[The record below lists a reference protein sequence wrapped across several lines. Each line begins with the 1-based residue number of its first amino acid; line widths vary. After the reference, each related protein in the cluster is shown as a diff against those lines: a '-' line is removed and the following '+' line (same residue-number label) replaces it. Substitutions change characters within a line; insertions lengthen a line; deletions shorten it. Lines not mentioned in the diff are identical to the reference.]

1 MNATAVVNRTQAGL
15 MFNEHPIKTIQR
27 EGQIWMSGT
36 EVGAALEYASPDKAV
51 KQLFNARADE
61 FTPTMSKIF
70 RVATAG
76 GKQAVRFF
84 SLRGAHLLAMF
95 ARTDKAKAFRVWVLD
110 ILDREV
116 ADLQAKA
123 ATGVRLDD
131 VTKGEIESLCANVEF
146 MRSWWARFAP
156 GLRVLN
162 ATAAGNVNDNFVHA
176 AMSARTVAKALTL
189 KSSHAYA
196 AGFPWEAKYTERHDY
211 GMKARGAA

>member
-1 MNATAVVNRTQAGL
+1 MNITIKAVSLQQAL
-15 MFNEHPIKTIQR
+15 CFNSHAIKVIR
-27 EGQIWMSGT
+27 RDGQVWMSGG
-36 EVGAALEYASPDKAV
+36 EIGLALEYADPDTAIK
-51 KQLFNARADE
+51 KLFSRNADE
-61 FTPTMSKIF
+61 FTATMTKVIK
-70 RVATAG
+70 VMTAG
-76 GKQAVRFF
+76 GKQAIRFF

-116 ADLQAKA
+116 ADLKAKA
-123 ATGVRLDD
+123 ATGFRLDD
-131 VTKGEIESLCANVEF
+131 VTKSEIESLCANVEF

-176 AMSARTVAKALTL
+176 AMSARTVAKALAL
-189 KSSHAYA
+189 KSSHAHA

-211 GMKARGAA
+211 GIKARGAV